1 MASIHIKELQKY
13 LADKGF
19 EDALPGQSSDEGYFL
34 ELRFDDP
41 ESKSSG
47 VVDEEFKDKVITA
60 DCPYGTVTILF
71 DSDGQLKSLE
81 LC

>member
-1 MASIHIKELQKY
+1 MASIHITEIQRY
-13 LADKGF
+13 LANKGAK
-19 EDALPGQSSDEGYFL
+19 DALVDQSYKEGFFL

-41 ESKSSG
+41 ASRPSG
-47 VVDEEFKDKVITA
+47 VVDEEFKDRAITV

-71 DSDGQLKSLE
+71 DSEGLLKSLE

>member
-13 LADKGF
+13 LADKGAK
-19 EDALPGQSSDEGYFL
+19 DALLGQRSDEGYFF
-34 ELRFDDP
+34 ELRFNNP

-47 VVDEEFKDKVITA
+47 VIDEEFRDKVITV

-71 DSDGQLKSLE
+71 DSDGQLESLE